1 MADQDTSSE
10 ERLRKI
16 INDIKSSARGLED
29 GKIDS
34 LALLRKSVLEID
46 IPSVAKQL
54 DDREVAVLYVT
65 KKLVR
70 DLFRNFATDAG
81 FGFPS
86 DVIIRSNFLQ
96 SLGHFLISSLF
107 SEPRD
112 ESDMLKGLF
121 GTIRA
126 YYIIVSEV
134 NENIEKFL
142 S

>member
-1 MADQDTSSE
+1 MADQDTSTE
-10 ERLRKI
+10 ERLQKI

-29 GKIDS
+29 GNIDS
-34 LALLRKSVLEID
+34 LFLLRGSVLDID
-46 IPSVAKQL
+46 LPSVAKQL
-54 DDREVAVLYVT
+54 NDREVAVLYVT

-70 DLFRNFATDAG
+70 DLFGNFATDAG

-86 DVIIRSNFLQ
+86 EVIIRSNFLQ

-107 SEPRD
+107 SEPR
-112 ESDMLKGLF
+112 ENLEMLEALF
-121 GTIRA
+121 TTIKS

-134 NENIEKFL
+134 DENIEQFL